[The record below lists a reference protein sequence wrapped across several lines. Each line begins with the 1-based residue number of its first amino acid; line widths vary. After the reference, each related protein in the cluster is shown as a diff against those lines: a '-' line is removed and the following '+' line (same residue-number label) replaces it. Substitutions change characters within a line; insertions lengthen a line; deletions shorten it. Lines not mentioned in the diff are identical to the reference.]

1 MALFCS
7 ALSRKIEL
15 NCSSV
20 SDATYISFETVAR
33 RNREQGM
40 LCLVVKKRYAEYSY
54 WSLKIP
60 IIPCTPRSYLEG

>member
-15 NCSSV
+15 NFSSV

-40 LCLVVKKRYAEYSY
+40 RAWWLRSDTLST
-54 WSLKIP
+54 P
-60 IIPCTPRSYLEG
+60 IGV

>member
-15 NCSSV
+15 NFSSV

-33 RNREQGM
+33 KNREQGM
-40 LCLVVKKRYAEYSY
+40 LYLVVKKRYAEYSY
-54 WSLKIP
+54 WS
-60 IIPCTPRSYLEG
+60 